1 MKVEAVAVVEVRREN
16 QFFLTLMFCI
26 DDYDQYSSLL
36 SHRCFLGFSSALFRL
51 SFGSLRQ
58 WMRASRTTASFWI
71 SGLYFPQG
79 FITGVKQQYARKTL
93 IAIDRLKIKAHVSS
107 SSSGG
112 DDDTMVL
119 PEAPPP
125 NGVYIHGLFLQ
136 GAHWDSQGM
145 DDDVGES
152 GKVEGGMTFGG
163 CLTEGVPRVLFES
176 MPPMW
181 LQPYDYVVQVDGGG
195 PRPVQYYCPIYKTT
209 TRYEFV
215 VELCGGCVD
224 GGD

>member
-1 MKVEAVAVVEVRREN
+1 
-16 QFFLTLMFCI
+16 
-26 DDYDQYSSLL
+26 
-36 SHRCFLGFSSALFRL
+36 
-51 SFGSLRQ
+51 
-58 WMRASRTTASFWI
+58 
-71 SGLYFPQG
+71 
-79 FITGVKQQYARKTL
+79 
-93 IAIDRLKIKAHVSS
+93 
-107 SSSGG
+107 
-112 DDDTMVL
+112 MVL

-145 DDDVGES
+145 DDGES
-152 GKVEGGMTFGG
+152 GKALVEGGMTFGG

-181 LQPYDYVVQVDGGG
+181 LQPYDYVVQVDGEG

-215 VELCGGCVD
+215 VVDWVVDWVDVLFLWRLTFFLAFFSENFLPFLDGCVTCTCLTCLTCFD
-224 GGD
+224 ASVPGNCRRRAIPPISSCLWSCRLGPSTKPVIGSGVVWR

>member
-1 MKVEAVAVVEVRREN
+1 
-16 QFFLTLMFCI
+16 MFCI

-36 SHRCFLGFSSALFRL
+36 SHRCFLIVAFSVSLRLSAALFRL

-112 DDDTMVL
+112 DDDGTMVL

-152 GKVEGGMTFGG
+152 GKALVEGGMTFGG

-181 LQPYDYVVQVDGGG
+181 LQPYDYVVQVDGEG

-215 VELCGGCVD
+215 VDWVGTGWWMCGWWRLTFF
-224 GGD
+224 